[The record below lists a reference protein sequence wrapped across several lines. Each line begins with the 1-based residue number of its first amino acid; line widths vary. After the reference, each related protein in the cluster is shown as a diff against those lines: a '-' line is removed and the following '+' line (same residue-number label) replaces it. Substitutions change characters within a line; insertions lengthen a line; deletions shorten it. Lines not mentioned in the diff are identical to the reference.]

1 MEGMILKFVAAA
13 RAGGLRISTAET
25 LDCLAQLPR
34 VDILDEGQFATVLRA
49 NFAKSRLERA
59 RFDRLYQLFFHEIRE
74 DLDPAAQSLA
84 AQMETLRQLL
94 LAIEPQMPALTA
106 IAQFL
111 AADPAPYLQM
121 LQAMQSE
128 GPTRGQGPRG
138 AGSNLGGLVRRL
150 PVLRALHRA
159 REAVDGYLADHW
171 REIPWETRQAVQRQV
186 ARRLETARRLLAE
199 NGPPLPPLDVKKT
212 APRDAY
218 GALGQ
223 TPFANLSPGELIR
236 LREII
241 ARLVRKLR
249 DMVSLRYAAR
259 ARGILDVKRTLRA
272 AARTQGIPIGL
283 RFRRKPPRKGRIVVL
298 CDVSGSVWSSAR
310 FMLTMLYALQDC
322 FDRVRSFVF
331 VDEPVEVTR
340 YFDDFDIERALEEIL
355 GCPEVAYGAPTDYG
369 RTLRLFQARHMDS
382 INKKTTVI
390 MIGDGRSNYGNP
402 EEGIL
407 EAVRD
412 RSRRVVWLNPES
424 EAFWHSGD
432 SEMRTYEAFCN
443 EVRAC
448 WNLDQLAAFIQELVL
463 RAAPI

>member
-25 LDCLAQLPR
+25 LDCLALLPR
-34 VDILDEGQFATVLRA
+34 VDVLDEAQFAAVLRA
-49 NFAKSRLERA
+49 SFAKSRLERA
-59 RFDRLYQLFFHEIRE
+59 RFDHLYRLFFHEIRE

-84 AQMETLRQLL
+84 PQMETLQQVLL
-94 LAIEPQMPALTA
+94 GIEPRMPAMTA

-128 GPTRGQGPRG
+128 GPAQGHGPRG

-171 REIPWETRQAVQRQV
+171 REIPWETRQALQRHV
-186 ARRLETARRLLAE
+186 EKRLETARRLLAE

-212 APRDAY
+212 TSTAAY
-218 GALGQ
+218 GELGQ
-223 TPFANLSPGELIR
+223 TPFANLSPGELAR
-236 LREII
+236 LRDVI
-241 ARLVRKLR
+241 AQLVRKLR

-259 ARGILDVKRTLRA
+259 SRGILDVKRTLRA

-283 RFRRKPPRKGRIVVL
+283 RFRRRPPRKGRIVVL

-310 FMLTMLYALQDC
+310 FMLSMLYALQDC

-331 VDEPVEVTR
+331 VDAPVEVTP
-340 YFDDFDIERALEEIL
+340 YFDDLDIDRALAAIL
-355 GCPEVAYGAPTDYG
+355 DSQAIAYGAPTDYG
-369 RTLRLFQARHMDS
+369 RTLRLFHARHLDS

-390 MIGDGRSNYGNP
+390 VIGDGRSNYGNP
-402 EEGIL
+402 EEGLL
-407 EAVRD
+407 EVIRD

-424 EAFWHSGD
+424 EAFWNSGD
-432 SEMRTYEAFCN
+432 SEMRTYAVFCN

-463 RAAPI
+463 